1 MSRGAETK
9 EEISRR
15 FIARAFWVL
24 GFFILLSFLLL
35 LRATYLQVLNKD
47 FLINQGNA
55 RQMREPTIMA
65 YRGMITDRNNKPLA
79 ITIDII
85 AIITTIYIITITATR
100 SRTHTISFIRQVF
113 QTRLRNRHAQAL
125 QIHTIS
131 LST

>member
-15 FIARAFWVL
+15 FIARTFWVL

-79 ITIDII
+79 ISTPVDSLAINRKNFLISPQQLNDLSELLDIGI
-85 AIITTIYIITITATR
+85 
-100 SRTHTISFIRQVF
+100 
-113 QTRLRNRHAQAL
+113 
-125 QIHTIS
+125 
-131 LST
+131 